1 MGLSGKKILIISPQA
16 WDKVRVSKHHYAISL
31 AENGNTVYFLDPPTD
46 SVNGI
51 TVTGTGINGL
61 SVLRYRP
68 FFPVSIRF
76 RFGAAFRMLM
86 RIQSKKIVDH
96 LGGVDIV
103 WCFDPNL
110 YADLGKFKAPVKI
123 FHPVDVFTHAH
134 ARRVAAS
141 ADVIFSVSPTILEAF
156 RDSGKPRYF
165 INHGLGKDFVAAALK
180 EDKSH
185 VIKGDLQVGYIGN
198 LLIPYMDRSL
208 FRKVIEDCPEVRF
221 HLIGPYGNGQS
232 SLGDGDK
239 EAMEFIAFLKSCPN
253 VILYGPLGSAEL
265 SSRLL
270 EMDAFIICYSDKYP
284 GYDLS
289 NSHKILEYL
298 STGRPVITT
307 PILAYM
313 DKQNIV
319 TMPVGLDSEQYPS
332 FFVEAIRNAPA
343 LTDPSLQ
350 EKRKQYALS
359 NTYAHQLQR
368 IEDILSDLKL
378 LA

>member
-31 AENGNTVYFLDPPTD
+31 AGNGNTVYFLDPP
-46 SVNGI
+46 SAQVSGI
-51 TVTGTGINGL
+51 TVSETGIDGL
-61 SVLRYRP
+61 SVVRYRP
-68 FFPVSIRF
+68 FFPISIRF
-76 RFGAAFRMLM
+76 RFGSAFRLLM
-86 RIQSKKIVDH
+86 GMQVRKLVDR
-96 LGGVDIV
+96 LGDIDIV

-110 YADLGKFKAPVKI
+110 YADLSKFNAPVKI
-123 FHPVDVFTHAH
+123 FHPVDVFTHGH
-134 ARRVAAS
+134 AQRVATS

-156 RDSGKPRYF
+156 RDTGKPRYF
-165 INHGLGKDFVAAALK
+165 INHGLGKDFADAALR
-180 EDKSH
+180 EDKPH
-185 VIKGDLQVGYIGN
+185 VIRGGLKVGYIGN
-198 LLIPYMDRSL
+198 LLIPYMDRAL
-208 FRKVIEDCPEVRF
+208 FRKVIEECPEVSF

-239 EAMEFIAFLKSCPN
+239 EAMDFIAFLKSCTN

-265 SSRLL
+265 SAKLL
-270 EMDAFIICYSDKYP
+270 EMDAFLICYSDKYP

-307 PILAYM
+307 PILAYL
-313 DKQNIV
+313 DKKDIV
-319 TMPVGLDSEQYPS
+319 TMPLGMAGEQYPA
-332 FFVEAIRNAPA
+332 FFVEAIRNASA
-343 LTDPSLQ
+343 LSDPSLQ
-350 EKRKQYALS
+350 ERRRQYALS
-359 NTYAHQLQR
+359 NTYSQQLQR